1 MFISRNFQPTQAK
14 WRLVFMISAGVYV
27 VCATFYII
35 FGSGERQ
42 SWDNPERDE
51 KHERQGLEG
60 VKTVTETQH

>member
-1 MFISRNFQPTQAK
+1 
-14 WRLVFMISAGVYV
+14 MISAGVYV